1 MKSTFITYDEPAE
14 KGAELDDFCALILCG
29 GQSRRMG
36 KDKRNLK
43 LGQRD
48 FLQLAQD
55 ALCQLGVANTIFVGG
70 KDEPMQKHK
79 IADTYSFQGPAVALL
94 HALRTLAGD
103 SGFVHHAPSSV
114 SPLNKTA
121 NPLFFERYRHCVII
135 PVDMPLLTPASIL
148 PLIEVACGEK
158 HSCHYD
164 NECFP
169 LVIYNVAAHLDK
181 LTHAISGQAP
191 RSMRTIIQ
199 SVGALRVDVPVGLE
213 RTLVNINTPQDYAKY
228 CT

>member
-1 MKSTFITYDEPAE
+1 MKSTFIKDNEPAY

-36 KDKRNLK
+36 KDKHSLK

-48 FLQLAQD
+48 FVQVAQD
-55 ALCQLGVANTIFVGG
+55 VLSQVGIG
-70 KDEPMQKHK
+70 NRHLVGMDGEQRHHQAIIDPKP
-79 IADTYSFQGPAVALL
+79 FQGPAVALL
-94 HALRTLAGD
+94 HALRTLAGQSSFAHPD
-103 SGFVHHAPSSV
+103 LSSV
-114 SPLNKTA
+114 CPKNKTVSHVY
-121 NPLFFERYRHCVII
+121 FERYRHCVII
-135 PVDMPLLTPASIL
+135 PVDMPLLTPASLL

-158 HSCHYD
+158 CSSHYH

-181 LTHAISGQAP
+181 LTNAISGQAP

-199 SVGALRVDVPVGLE
+199 SIGALRVDVPVGLE
-213 RTLVNINTPQDYAKY
+213 RTLVNINTPQDCAQY